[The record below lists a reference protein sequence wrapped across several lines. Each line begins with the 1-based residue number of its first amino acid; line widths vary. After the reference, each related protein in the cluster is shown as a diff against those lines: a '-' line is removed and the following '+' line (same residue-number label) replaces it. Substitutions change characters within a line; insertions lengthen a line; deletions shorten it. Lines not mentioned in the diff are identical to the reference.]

1 MPKTD
6 STFNPDDYALV
17 ADRIALFYQHYP
29 SGRIIPRLHAI
40 TEKAVIFE
48 ALVYRDKADSEPAAV
63 GWAREFENDGEINKV
78 ACLENT
84 ETSAIGRALAN
95 LGFAASKKRPSY
107 EEMAK
112 ADRERRRL
120 AGRSATASPGDVP
133 SATDRKDSSA
143 SDALQAK
150 ANGAMDII
158 RLVRTAERRG
168 PSAERAHSLVAR
180 VAEGRLSDRSL
191 DRLERTLRGW
201 LSAREGARFRPA
213 GPA

>member
-29 SGRIIPRLHAI
+29 SGRIIPRLHAV
-40 TEKAVIFE
+40 TETAVIFE
-48 ALVYRDKADSEPAAV
+48 ACIYREKSDTEPAAI
-63 GWAREFENDGEINKV
+63 GWAREFEGDGEINEV

-120 AGRSATASPGDVP
+120 AAMSATTGKRLRGD
-133 SATDRKDSSA
+133 
-143 SDALQAK
+143 DALQAK
-150 ANGAMDII
+150 ANLATDII
-158 RLVRTAERRG
+158 RLVRAAERLG
-168 PSAERAHSLVAR
+168 LGAERSEALIAR
-180 VAEGRLSDRSL
+180 VAEGRVSTMSL
-191 DRLERTLRGW
+191 QRLERALRGW
-201 LSAREGARFRPA
+201 LATRETARFQRVSEPA
-213 GPA
+213 AGE